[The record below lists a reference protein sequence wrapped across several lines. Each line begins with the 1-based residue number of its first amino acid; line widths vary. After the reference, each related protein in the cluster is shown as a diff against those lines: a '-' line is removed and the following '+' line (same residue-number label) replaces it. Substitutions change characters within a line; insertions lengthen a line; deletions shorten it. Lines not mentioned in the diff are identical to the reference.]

1 MKIKPANASLPM
13 MSTLLGKSMTAFLL
27 LTALAVVA
35 INGWS
40 LWSSWQR
47 TIQEKEDDAR
57 NLSMSLARQA
67 EDTFLQ
73 VDISLSEV
81 IRNLRQ
87 HGPDYAA
94 RPAFS
99 HLLKEQ
105 QQKLPQLQT
114 LSVYDTQ
121 GNQVA
126 TSGHYVRDR
135 GSNADREYFIWHQK
149 NNSSGVLISQVIRSR
164 SSGKL
169 VIPVSMRLNDMVG
182 NFAGV
187 ALATVTVDYF
197 RHFYSYYTLGERD
210 EMGLVLNHTSVL
222 FMRPFPDSFIN
233 RKITAGPLLK
243 AALKISDSGNATW
256 HSALDGVERI
266 FGYARIGRY
275 PLTAL
280 VGYDLDKLW
289 SEWLSANLAVVVLNI
304 ALLAM
309 ITGLG
314 LFVLRQVRSSISNQL
329 ELTQTREELI
339 TLNHT
344 LQSLALLDGLTGLA
358 NRRQFDVVL
367 EQALQRSHKT
377 GEPVSLIMIDI
388 DFFKGYNDTYGH
400 VAGDMCLRK
409 VGGLLK
415 NITHR
420 QTDLVARY
428 GGEEFAVIL
437 PATRAPDAKQ
447 FANRAVKAIR
457 EAGIAHGATKLPEKV
472 VTISAGCCTIIAD
485 GHKGEAEQFR
495 ERADRMLY
503 EAKRHGRNQAHVEAL
518 ISDPAG

>member
-1 MKIKPANASLPM
+1 MKIKPANASPSLM
-13 MSTLLGKSMTAFLL
+13 NTLLGKSMTAFLL
-27 LTALAVVA
+27 LTAIAVVV

-40 LWSSWQR
+40 LWNAWQR
-47 TIQEKEDDAR
+47 ELQEKEDDAR
-57 NLSMSLARQA
+57 NLSVSLARQA

-73 VDISLSEV
+73 VDISLAEV
-81 IRNLRQ
+81 VRHLRQ
-87 HGPDYAA
+87 NGLDYAST
-94 RPAFS
+94 PAFRRQ
-99 HLLKEQ
+99 LKEQ
-105 QQKLPQLQT
+105 QEKLPQLQA
-114 LSVYDTQ
+114 LSVYDAQ

-126 TSGHYVRDR
+126 TSGIYIPIK
-135 GSNADREYFIWHQK
+135 GSNANREYFIWHRTHTDL
-149 NNSSGVLISQVIRSR
+149 SVRISHVIRSGT
-164 SSGKL
+164 SGSL
-169 VIPVSMRLNDMVG
+169 IIPVSVRLNDRDG
-182 NFAGV
+182 HFAGV
-187 ALATVTVDYF
+187 ALASVKVDYF
-197 RHFYSYYTLGERD
+197 RHFYSYYIMGERD
-210 EMGLVLNHTSVL
+210 ELGLILADTSIL
-222 FMRPFPDSFIN
+222 YMRPFPDTFID
-233 RKITAGPLLK
+233 RKLTASPLSKSAPK
-243 AALKISDSGNATW
+243 ALASGNGSW
-256 HSALDGVERI
+256 RSSLDGAERI
-266 FGYARIGRY
+266 FGHARFARY
-275 PLTAL
+275 PLLVL
-280 VGYDLDKLW
+280 VGYDRERLW
-289 SEWLSANLAVVVLNI
+289 SEWLSANLAVVVLNM

-309 ITGLG
+309 IIGLG
-314 LFVLRQVRSSISNQL
+314 LFVIRQVRNSVRNQL
-329 ELTQTREELI
+329 ELTQTREELT
-339 TLNHT
+339 TLNRT

-367 EQALQRSHKT
+367 EQALQRSQKT

-457 EAGIAHGATKLPEKV
+457 EAGITHGATKLPEKV

-485 GHKGEAEQFR
+485 GQKGEAEQVR

-503 EAKRHGRNQAHVEAL
+503 EAKRHGRNQAHAEA
-518 ISDPAG
+518 